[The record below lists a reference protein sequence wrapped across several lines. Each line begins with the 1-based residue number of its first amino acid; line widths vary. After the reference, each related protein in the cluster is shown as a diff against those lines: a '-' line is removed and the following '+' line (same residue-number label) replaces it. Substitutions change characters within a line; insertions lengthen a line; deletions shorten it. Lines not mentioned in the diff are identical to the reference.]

1 MNDRAFDPWIGRSYQ
16 AEGLNGARLLILS
29 ESQYD
34 TDLTEPVSGLR
45 ARDGSSTHRIV
56 QDWGIDRP
64 NAFFTKI
71 TKLVSGRLQG
81 IPSQEAKAR
90 FWHAVVFYNFVQWWL
105 PGPRSRPSQEM
116 WQAARAPFLRV
127 LEECA
132 PQLVLVLGKGLASWL
147 PPVPANIELI
157 PIAHPSS
164 KGFAYEEWIGPL
176 REALPSPEDRTC

>member
-16 AEGLNGARLLILS
+16 AEGLNGARLLILG

-34 TDLTEPVSGLR
+34 TDLTEPLCGLR

-71 TKLVSGRLQG
+71 TKLVSGQLQG

-105 PGPRSRPSQEM
+105 PGPRSRPSQQM
-116 WQAARAPFLRV
+116 WQAARAPFLQV
-127 LEECA
+127 LEE
-132 PQLVLVLGKGLASWL
+132 
-147 PPVPANIELI
+147 
-157 PIAHPSS
+157 
-164 KGFAYEEWIGPL
+164 
-176 REALPSPEDRTC
+176 